1 MQQALQE
8 HASGEWCKQ
17 GEFGLASPC
26 PLLHWECFPKKRGKD
41 KVRQKSSLVDY
52 VTGGKG

>member
-17 GEFGLASPC
+17 GELGLASPC
-26 PLLHWECFPKKRGKD
+26 PLLHWE
-41 KVRQKSSLVDY
+41 Y
-52 VTGGKG
+52 VFLRNGEKIR